1 MESGI
6 PMAPPENAIV
16 HVQQAVKQFHS
27 WSSVKKAVNGVDMDV
42 LNNEITV
49 LLGHNGAGKT
59 TLISMITGILRPDS
73 GKIWV
78 NGYSDSRQYEQFIG
92 YCPQHNVFIRQFN
105 CHEHVTFF
113 GRLRG
118 IAADKIQGEAE
129 KVLNQVKLLP
139 YASQYPCEL
148 SGGMK
153 RRLCLAISIIGNTK
167 IVVLDEPTSG
177 LDPKSR
183 RDLWDILLQL
193 KHERAILLTTHYME
207 EADIL
212 GDTIA
217 IMESGTIVCRD
228 TPLELKMKYTSG
240 YILKIVTDPNFNE
253 DETTLLLNEEA
264 PYNTIKSTIHPT
276 RSFNIPYNLK
286 PKYSTILRR
295 LETNKKSLNINSV
308 SITNPP
314 LEEVFLRCSSMPDG
328 DCDEVDAKSSYSI
341 VEAEKRNVGGR
352 TTNDCSLFLYQMTGV
367 VYKKLIHL
375 KREWLYFLLL
385 VLTPFVCLYLAQFLI
400 SLSLTGVD
408 QPRLKFAYDRN
419 NPGDTIIVAMSGV
432 DYVEENR
439 VKDAF
444 RAQAPTINFEF
455 VKEHHDLKE
464 ALREK
469 QRADLNF
476 YHEKVLAGIE
486 IDFQKHTAEI
496 FFSGNYYHGTPKS
509 YNLVTNVLLALHA
522 EGLAGEAR
530 VETWTK
536 PILKRTE
543 VIGRSHVYIYENLMP
558 MGLFLYILFYATD
571 PFNDIS
577 TQFKSLFC
585 LSAKVY
591 WTVSLLFD
599 LAVHAVVVVVLTAV
613 SYYGSIV
620 ELFDFDTYV
629 NLGIVYFVYAIPALS
644 LLYILSRYIRTQE
657 NLYAIMFYMAIT
669 GGE

>member
-1 MESGI
+1 
-6 PMAPPENAIV
+6 MAPPDNAIV
-16 HVQQAVKQFHS
+16 HVQQAYKQFHS
-27 WSSVKKAVNGVDMDV
+27 CRALKRAVNGVDMDV

-92 YCPQHNVFIRQFN
+92 YCPQQNVFIRQFN
-105 CHEHVTFF
+105 CYEHVTFF

-118 IAADKIQGEAE
+118 ISADKIDEEAE

-139 YASQYPCEL
+139 FGSQYPREL

-153 RRLCLAISIIGNTK
+153 RRLCLAISIIGHTK
-167 IVVLDEPTSG
+167 VVVLDEPTSG

-217 IMESGTIVCRD
+217 IMEAGTIVCRD

-240 YILKIVTDPNFNE
+240 YILKIVTDPDFNE
-253 DETTLLLNEEA
+253 DETTLLLDEEA
-264 PYNTIKSTIHPT
+264 PKNTIKSTIHPT

-295 LETNKKSLNINSV
+295 LETNKKSLKINSV

-328 DCDEVDAKSSYSI
+328 DGQGDEVDGRGSYS
-341 VEAEKRNVGGR
+341 VMKASQAMKPMRNVF
-352 TTNDCSLFLYQMTGV
+352 SLFLYQFTGI
-367 VYKKLIHL
+367 VYKKCIHL
-375 KREWLYFLLL
+375 KREWLYFLFLASL
-385 VLTPFVCLYLAQFLI
+385 PFVCLYLAQLLI
-400 SLSLTGVD
+400 SMSLSGVE
-408 QPRLKFAYDRN
+408 QNRLKFAYDID
-419 NPGDTIIVAMSGV
+419 NPGDTIIVVLTGI
-432 DYVEENR
+432 DYVEANR

-444 RAQAPTINFEF
+444 KAEATAINFEF
-455 VKEHHDLKE
+455 VTAHYDLNE

-469 QRADLNF
+469 QREDGHF
-476 YHEKVLAGIE
+476 YNEKVLAGIE
-486 IDFQKHTAEI
+486 MDFKERHAKVY
-496 FFSGNYYHGTPKS
+496 FSGNYYHGTPKS
-509 YNLVTNVLLALHA
+509 YSLVCNVLLALNAKGVDDKAH
-522 EGLAGEAR
+522 
-530 VETWTK
+530 VQTWTK
-536 PILKRTE
+536 PILRRTE
-543 VIGRSHVYIYENLMP
+543 EIGRSHVFIYENLVP

-591 WTVSLLFD
+591 WIVSLLFD
-599 LAVHAVVVVVLTAV
+599 LCVHAVVVVVFTLV

-620 ELFDFDTYV
+620 ELFDFDTYGK
-629 NLGIVYFVYAIPALS
+629 LG
-644 LLYILSRYIRTQE
+644 RGGTRR
-657 NLYAIMFYMAIT
+657 IMEM
-669 GGE
+669 

>member
-6 PMAPPENAIV
+6 PMSPPDNAIV
-16 HVQQAVKQFHS
+16 HVHQAVKQFHS
-27 WSSVKKAVNGVDMDV
+27 CSNAKKAVNGVDMDV

-59 TLISMITGILRPDS
+59 TLISMITGILRPDA

-92 YCPQHNVFIRQFN
+92 YCPQKNVFIKAFN
-105 CHEHVTFF
+105 CRDHVRFF

-118 IAADKIQGEAE
+118 VPESQIEDEVD

-139 YASQYPCEL
+139 YESQYPAEL

-167 IVVLDEPTSG
+167 VVVLDEPTSG

-217 IMESGTIVCRD
+217 IMEAGTIVCRD

-295 LETNKKSLNINSV
+295 LETNKKTLNINSV

-328 DCDEVDAKSSYSI
+328 DCDEVDAKSSYSVI
-341 VEAEKRNVGGR
+341 DASKENGLVDVPKTRGTCNR
-352 TTNDCSLFLYQMTGV
+352 FLYQVAGV
-367 VYKKLIHL
+367 VYKKMIHL
-375 KREWLYFLLL
+375 KREWLYFLFL
-385 VLTPFVCLYLAQFLI
+385 VIIPFAFLYLAQVLI
-400 SLSLTGVD
+400 NMSLTGQEQTTLKLSYD
-408 QPRLKFAYDRN
+408 QN
-419 NPGDTIIVAMSGV
+419 NPGDTIVVGMAGLNYI
-432 DYVEENR
+432 ELNR
-439 VKDAF
+439 VRDAF
-444 RAQAPTINFEF
+444 KTVAPNINFDFLEG
-455 VKEHHDLKE
+455 HHDVAE
-464 ALREK
+464 TLREK
-469 QRADLNF
+469 YRTDRYFYYEKILGAIEMNF
-476 YHEKVLAGIE
+476 SANTTKIY
-486 IDFQKHTAEI
+486 
-496 FFSGNYYHGTPKS
+496 FSGNYYHGTPKS
-509 YNLVTNVLLALHA
+509 LNLATNVLLAL
-522 EGLAGEAR
+522 GTTTPDVR
-530 VETWTK
+530 IDTWTK

-543 VIGRSHVYIYENLMP
+543 VVGRNHVLIYESLMP
-558 MGLFLYILFYATD
+558 IGLFLYILFYATD

-591 WTVSLLFD
+591 WIVSLWFD
-599 LAVHAVVVVVLTAV
+599 LAVHAVFVVALTAV
-613 SYYGSIV
+613 SYYASII
-620 ELFDFDTYV
+620 ELFDWETYGEF
-629 NLGIVYFVYAIPALS
+629 LRIYLCYLS
-644 LLYILSRYIRTQE
+644 Y
-657 NLYAIMFYMAIT
+657 
-669 GGE
+669 